1 MILESKGTVIV
12 PHFLRRIMMKYLPES
27 EKKNVVRAEY
37 ETPAIIYEDSI
48 TTRAGSPLGNPSGVD
63 GINPDDLF
71 DN

>member
-1 MILESKGTVIV
+1 
-12 PHFLRRIMMKYLPES
+12 MMKYLPES